1 MKSLISV
8 MVVLIGLLSFSKPM
22 EAQSFQP
29 VLVDCTVNYSGTPAI
44 DYNHYELYA
53 RVVTADG
60 YVGDSVMVV
69 DNMPVTSLS
78 LPISFVQNLPV
89 WIPSLY
95 HKDYYR
101 VGVALVGVA
110 NLTNEKTVIRK
121 RASEWCDISELSSG
135 LIINM

>member
-1 MKSLISV
+1 

-60 YVGDSVMVV
+60 YVGD
-69 DNMPVTSLS
+69 
-78 LPISFVQNLPV
+78 
-89 WIPSLY
+89 
-95 HKDYYR
+95 
-101 VGVALVGVA
+101 
-110 NLTNEKTVIRK
+110 
-121 RASEWCDISELSSG
+121 
-135 LIINM
+135 

>member
-60 YVGDSVMVV
+60 YVGD
-69 DNMPVTSLS
+69 
-78 LPISFVQNLPV
+78 
-89 WIPSLY
+89 
-95 HKDYYR
+95 
-101 VGVALVGVA
+101 
-110 NLTNEKTVIRK
+110 
-121 RASEWCDISELSSG
+121 
-135 LIINM
+135 